1 MRTTT
6 SPRIESHLGRGDHH
20 HARHDPPIRPRDGAS
35 HHESGSATA
44 TQKLRILIVDDDATF
59 RNRLVAAMLTR
70 NFEAY
75 GASNPAEA
83 RQMVARVR
91 PHRAVLDMRM
101 PGGSGLDLV
110 LSLIELNP
118 NLEIVM
124 LTGYGSI
131 ATAIEAVRRG
141 AVDYL
146 TKPADTDQILA
157 SFDRV
162 TERAAHSLPEG
173 ASSLTAPSLAR
184 VEWEHIQRVLA
195 DCHGNIS
202 QSARVL
208 GIHRRSLQRK
218 LSKYPPAE

>member
-1 MRTTT
+1 M
-6 SPRIESHLGRGDHH
+6 
-20 HARHDPPIRPRDGAS
+20 
-35 HHESGSATA
+35 
-44 TQKLRILIVDDDATF
+44 KLRILIVDDDATF
-59 RNRLVAAMLTR
+59 RNRLVAAMTAR

-75 GASNPAEA
+75 GAANPSEA
-83 RQMVARVR
+83 RQMVLRIQ

-110 LSLIELNP
+110 SSLIELNP
-118 NLEIVM
+118 NLEVVM

-131 ATAIEAVRRG
+131 PTAIEAVRRG

-146 TKPADTDQILA
+146 TKPADADQILA
-157 SFDRV
+157 SFERV
-162 TERAAHSLPEG
+162 SERAAQSPEYLG
-173 ASSLTAPSLAR
+173 SAPSLAR
-184 VEWEHIQRVLA
+184 VEWEHIQRVLN

>member
-6 SPRIESHLGRGDHH
+6 SPRIESQVMRGDS
-20 HARHDPPIRPRDGAS
+20 HARHDALIQGPEHD
-35 HHESGSATA
+35 HHEQGPASATR
-44 TQKLRILIVDDDATF
+44 KLRVLVVDDDATF
-59 RNRLVAAMLTR
+59 RNRLVAAISAR

-83 RQMVARVR
+83 RQMVARLH

-131 ATAIEAVRRG
+131 PTAIEAVRRG

-157 SFDRV
+157 SFERV
-162 TERAAHSLPEG
+162 SERAAQVLQDG
-173 ASSLTAPSLAR
+173 AASLTAPSLAR